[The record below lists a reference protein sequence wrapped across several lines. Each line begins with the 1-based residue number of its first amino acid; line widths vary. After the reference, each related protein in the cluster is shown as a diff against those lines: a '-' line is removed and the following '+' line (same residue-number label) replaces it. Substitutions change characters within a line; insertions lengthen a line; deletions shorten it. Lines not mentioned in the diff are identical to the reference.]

1 MNNRDIYEQL
11 CARTSRYTTRS
22 FSTSFSWGIAA
33 LDQRFHAPIHGI
45 YGFVR
50 IADEIVDTFHGHDKS
65 DLLRRF
71 REDTYRAI
79 TEGISLNP
87 ILHSFQRVVNTY
99 HVERELYDTHVDR
112 VYRLAYR
119 MTGDSTQAEE
129 YTQETFIKVY
139 DRLGTFRGEA
149 ALSTWI
155 TSVAVS
161 VVLNGMRTAK
171 RRREREHYLEQADRV
186 TTSERRSD
194 PDLKARLKAA
204 IDRLP
209 ESLRTVFLMHDVEGF
224 THQEIADS
232 MGLAEGTSK
241 ANLSRARA
249 QLRVALADFA
259 GAWE

>member
-1 MNNRDIYEQL
+1 MGALAISTRAEPTTLVNRVLAGDP
-11 CARTSRYTTRS
+11 
-22 FSTSFSWGIAA
+22 AA
-33 LDQRFHAPIHGI
+33 
-45 YGFVR
+45 
-50 IADEIVDTFHGHDKS
+50 
-65 DLLRRF
+65 
-71 REDTYRAI
+71 
-79 TEGISLNP
+79 
-87 ILHSFQRVVNTY
+87 
-99 HVERELYDTHVDR
+99 ERELYETHVDR

-139 DRLGTFRGEA
+139 DRLATFRGEA

-161 VVLNGMRTAK
+161 VILNGMRTAK
-171 RRREREHYLEQADRV
+171 RRREREHDLEKADRIM
-186 TTSERRSD
+186 TRERRAD
-194 PDLKARLKAA
+194 PDLKTRLKAA
-204 IDRLP
+204 VDRLP
-209 ESLRTVFLMHDVEGF
+209 EGLRTVFLMHDVEGF

>member
-1 MNNRDIYEQL
+1 MGAFAISTPAAPTTL
-11 CARTSRYTTRS
+11 VSRVLA
-22 FSTSFSWGIAA
+22 GDPIA
-33 LDQRFHAPIHGI
+33 
-45 YGFVR
+45 
-50 IADEIVDTFHGHDKS
+50 
-65 DLLRRF
+65 
-71 REDTYRAI
+71 
-79 TEGISLNP
+79 
-87 ILHSFQRVVNTY
+87 
-99 HVERELYDTHVDR
+99 ERELYDSHVDR

-119 MTGDSTQAEE
+119 MTGDTTQAEE

-139 DRLGTFRGEA
+139 DRLGTFRGES

-171 RRREREHYLEQADRV
+171 RRREREHDLEKADRV
-186 TTSERRSD
+186 ATSERRSD
-194 PDLKARLKAA
+194 PDLKTKLRAA